1 MKKIFLVMIIML
13 TSLYASKMEFSDPKP
28 TFDEPR
34 LWMIK
39 LSTSDKE
46 VVNHTLNAINNVL
59 KIYPAE
65 SLKVSVVVYANGM
78 RAIRK
83 DYDSH
88 ILTRIKSLME
98 YDVEFVAC
106 RNTMETM
113 GWKDEEFIE
122 DLSYVQAGVAEAIER
137 VVGGWIDVTPYY

>member
-1 MKKIFLVMIIML
+1 MKKIFLILFVMANL
-13 TSLYASKMEFSDPKP
+13 LVAKMEFSDPKP

-34 LWMIK
+34 KWMIK

-65 SLKVSVVVYANGM
+65 TLQVSVVVYANGM
-78 RAIRK
+78 RAIKK

-88 ILTRIKSLME
+88 TLTRIKSLME
-98 YDVEFVAC
+98 YDVEFIAC

-113 GWKDEEFIE
+113 GWKDEEFID

-137 VVGGWIDVTPYY
+137 AVGGWVDVTPYY

>member
-1 MKKIFLVMIIML
+1 MKKLFLIML
-13 TSLYASKMEFSDPKP
+13 FVTNLFSAQMEFSDPKP

-34 LWMIK
+34 KWMIK

-65 SLKVSVVVYANGM
+65 TLQVSVVVYANGM
-78 RAIRK
+78 RAIKK
-83 DYDSH
+83 DYDPH

-98 YDVEFVAC
+98 YEVEFVAC

-113 GWKDEEFIE
+113 GWKDEEFIDE
-122 DLSYVQAGVAEAIER
+122 LTYVQAGVAEAIER
-137 VVGGWIDVTPYY
+137 VVGGWVDVTPYY